1 MPRREIFVIIDE
13 NYWRFIGHQKY
24 LLKYTPNGRIIWRE
38 NLKYAIIL
46 DGCMP
51 MEHTG
56 VTGSMARGK
65 KQKLKLFYLYK
76 IMCEETDRTHYLTM
90 PQIVEKLAAY
100 GVEADRKSLYDD
112 MEALNLFGIEVQRTR
127 DGAHTYY
134 NVTNRPFE
142 LAEMKFLVDAVQA
155 SKFISERET
164 KAIIKKLLTLV
175 SMNDARLLERDVH
188 VPGRIK
194 NMNESVYHT
203 VDVIFRAL
211 NLDQQLRFHYFQWN
225 VDGEKELR
233 RDGEYYIVSPWALHY
248 DDEKYYLVAYDHFHK
263 EIRHF
268 RVDKMLD
275 AETVEAKRKGVTKYR
290 KRNEEKCTQQHF
302 RMFGGELQ
310 TVTLRCKNEMAN
322 VIVDQFGRGTNLK
335 RVDEEHFEVS
345 VEVAVSD
352 QFFGWVIALG
362 DNVRIV
368 EPENVVQQMMEV
380 GKRILDQYD

>member
-1 MPRREIFVIIDE
+1 
-13 NYWRFIGHQKY
+13 
-24 LLKYTPNGRIIWRE
+24 
-38 NLKYAIIL
+38 
-46 DGCMP
+46 
-51 MEHTG
+51 
-56 VTGSMARGK
+56 MARGK

-76 IMCEETDRTHYLTM
+76 IMCEETDRTHFLTM
-90 PQIVEKLAAY
+90 PQIVERLKSY

-155 SKFISERET
+155 SKFISEKET
-164 KAIIKKLLTLV
+164 KEIIRKLLNLV

-194 NMNESVYHT
+194 NMNESVYYT

-233 RDGEYYIVSPWALHY
+233 RNGDYYTVSPWALHY
-248 DDEKYYLVAYDHFHK
+248 DDEKYYLVGYDHKHK
-263 EIRHF
+263 EIRHY

-275 AETVEAKRKGVTKYR
+275 AEVVEAKRKGVTKYR
-290 KRNEEKCTQQHF
+290 KKDEEKYTQKHF

-310 TVTLRCKNEMAN
+310 MVTLRCENGMAN
-322 VIVDQFGRGTNLK
+322 VIVDQFGRDVQMIP
-335 RVDEEHFEVS
+335 VDEGHFTVD
-345 VEVAVSD
+345 VEVAVSS
-352 QFFGWVIALG
+352 QFFGWLVGIGGGVMIASPEG
-362 DNVRIV
+362 VVR
-368 EPENVVQQMMEV
+368 QMNTEIE
-380 GKRILDQYD
+380 KIQELLIE

>member
-1 MPRREIFVIIDE
+1 
-13 NYWRFIGHQKY
+13 
-24 LLKYTPNGRIIWRE
+24 
-38 NLKYAIIL
+38 
-46 DGCMP
+46 
-51 MEHTG
+51 MERKG
-56 VTGSMARGK
+56 GAGSMARGK

-76 IMCEETDRTHYLTM
+76 IMCEETDRTHFLTM
-90 PQIVEKLAAY
+90 PQIVERLASY

-155 SKFISERET
+155 SKFISEKET
-164 KAIIKKLLTLV
+164 KEIIRKLLNLV

-194 NMNESVYHT
+194 NMNESVYYT

-225 VDGEKELR
+225 ADGEKELR
-233 RDGEYYIVSPWALHY
+233 RNGDYYTVSPWALHY
-248 DDEKYYLVAYDHFHK
+248 DDEKYYLVGYDHKHK
-263 EIRHF
+263 EIRHY

-275 AETVEAKRKGVTKYR
+275 AEVVDAKRKGVTKYR
-290 KRNEEKCTQQHF
+290 KKDEEKYTQKHF
-302 RMFGGELQ
+302 RMFGGDLQ
-310 TVTLRCKNEMAN
+310 TVTLRCENSMAN
-322 VIVDQFGRGTNLK
+322 VILDHFGRDTKLTK
-335 RVDEEHFEVS
+335 VDEEHFEVS

-362 DNVRIV
+362 DTVRIV
-368 EPENVVQQMMEV
+368 GPQNVVQQMKEV
-380 GKRILDQYD
+380 VKKVLKQYK

>member
-1 MPRREIFVIIDE
+1 
-13 NYWRFIGHQKY
+13 
-24 LLKYTPNGRIIWRE
+24 
-38 NLKYAIIL
+38 
-46 DGCMP
+46 
-51 MEHTG
+51 MEHKG
-56 VTGSMARGK
+56 GAGSMARGK

-76 IMCEETDRTHYLTM
+76 IMCEETDRTHFLTM
-90 PQIVEKLAAY
+90 PQIVERLASY

-155 SKFISERET
+155 SKFISEKET
-164 KAIIKKLLTLV
+164 KEIIRKLLNLV

-194 NMNESVYHT
+194 NMNESVYYT
-203 VDVIFRAL
+203 VDEIFRAL

-225 VDGEKELR
+225 ADGEKELR
-233 RDGEYYIVSPWALHY
+233 RNGDYYIVSPWALHY
-248 DDEKYYLVAYDHFHK
+248 DDEKYYLVAYDHLHK

-275 AETVEAKRKGVTKYR
+275 AEVVEAKRKGVTKYR
-290 KRNEEKCTQQHF
+290 KKDEEKYTQKHF

-310 TVTLRCKNEMAN
+310 MVTLRCENSMAN
-322 VIVDQFGRGTNLK
+322 VILDHFGRDTKLTK
-335 RVDEEHFEVS
+335 VDEEHFEVS

-362 DNVRIV
+362 DGARIV
-368 EPENVVQQMMEV
+368 GPNAVVNCMRDIGNRMT
-380 GKRILDQYD
+380 KQYK